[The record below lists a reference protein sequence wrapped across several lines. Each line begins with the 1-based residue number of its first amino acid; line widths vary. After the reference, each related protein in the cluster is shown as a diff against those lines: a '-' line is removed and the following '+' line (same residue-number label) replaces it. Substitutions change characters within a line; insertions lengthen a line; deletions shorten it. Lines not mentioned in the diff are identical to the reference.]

1 MTVKELFEAI
11 NGVVSKDELG
21 AYLKENKLKGNEF
34 IKKSTIF
41 IDFNELKAKM
51 EEGNEAAKKLF
62 FAIGTVD
69 KIIPPSINLNEPLEN
84 LEDFIKKIEA
94 YVDDDDDSNHI
105 AVQLK
110 KGKLDLYA
118 VSNDVYNNE
127 YKFKVNS
134 KKEIP
139 LELKQSGLNYEIR
152 NKGDKT
158 STFIR
163 LSEIT
168 DDNLKGRLIKY
179 GFDRWGGQEVEKE
192 EECWIATDYPKFE
205 DVYLVNGND
214 KDCVDCPTD
223 YEKA

>member
-11 NGVVSKDELG
+11 NGIVSKDELG

-51 EEGNEAAKKLF
+51 EEGNEVAKELF
-62 FAIGTVD
+62 FAIGAVD
-69 KIIPPSINLNEPLEN
+69 KIIPSINLNEPLEN
-84 LEDFIKKIEA
+84 LEDSIKKIEA
-94 YVDDDDDSNHI
+94 YVDNNSNHI

-118 VSNDVYNNE
+118 VSDDVYSK
-127 YKFKVNS
+127 YKFKVN

-139 LELKQSGLNYEIR
+139 SELKQSGLNYEVR
-152 NKGDKT
+152 SKGDKI

-163 LSEIT
+163 LNEIT
-168 DDNLKGRLIKY
+168 DDDLKDRLINN
-179 GFDRWGGQEVEKE
+179 GLDAGWGIQKVEKKD
-192 EECWIATDYPKFE
+192 ECWVATDYPKFE

-214 KDCVDCPTD
+214 DDCKECPTA